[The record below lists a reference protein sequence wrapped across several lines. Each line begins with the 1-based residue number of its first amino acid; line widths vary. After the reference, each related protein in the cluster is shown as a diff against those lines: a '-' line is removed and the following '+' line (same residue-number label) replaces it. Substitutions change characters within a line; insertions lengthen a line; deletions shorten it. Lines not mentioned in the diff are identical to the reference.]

1 MWKKWK
7 IWDNVYKK
15 SMLRAFARSRAKNGN
30 ENQIRN
36 GNLKIVKKYHENN
49 ENRELRYV
57 DEKTKVNS
65 NQKLER
71 NARNITEIE
80 ESQKKKLEIRVQLE
94 NGNENPIQKW
104 K

>member
-1 MWKKWK
+1 M
-7 IWDNVYKK
+7 
-15 SMLRAFARSRAKNGN
+15 KNGN

-36 GNLKIVKKYHENN
+36 GNLKIVKNYHK
-49 ENRELRYV
+49 NRELRYV
-57 DEKTKVNS
+57 DEKTKVSS

-80 ESQKKKLEIRVQLE
+80 ESQKKKIGNKSPIR
-94 NGNENPIQKW
+94 KW

>member
-1 MWKKWK
+1 M
-7 IWDNVYKK
+7 
-15 SMLRAFARSRAKNGN
+15 KNGN

-36 GNLKIVKKYHENN
+36 GNLKIVKNYHENN

-57 DEKTKVNS
+57 DEKTKINS

-71 NARNITEIE
+71 NSRNIKEIE
-80 ESQKKKLEIRVQLE
+80 ESQKK
-94 NGNENPIQKW
+94 NW

>member
-1 MWKKWK
+1 M
-7 IWDNVYKK
+7 NTY
-15 SMLRAFARSRAKNGN
+15 
-30 ENQIRN
+30 
-36 GNLKIVKKYHENN
+36 N

>member
-1 MWKKWK
+1 M
-7 IWDNVYKK
+7 
-15 SMLRAFARSRAKNGN
+15 KNGN

-36 GNLKIVKKYHENN
+36 GNLKIVKNYHENN

-57 DEKTKVNS
+57 DEKTKVSS